1 MVCALTELAKEQ
13 AMNLFDTIK
22 KDWQK
27 MKRKSF
33 KEKAGYFFDYY
44 KWPVIVVLV
53 IAIWLGAML
62 WQKATA
68 PDICLTGVLFNT
80 SNLLAQEKIQDIID
94 GFSREQE
101 LDPDK
106 QTILLHTDLT
116 YFEEEDYIQSNYE
129 SLQLLSAW
137 VLSGDVDFIIADA
150 SMMEKLAANG
160 YLLEFDDP
168 AQEWNMVSSYLLDVS
183 SSQILRSIYGDLCDT
198 LTLGIAVS
206 TQNTERILAMIDY
219 LGI

>member
-1 MVCALTELAKEQ
+1 
-13 AMNLFDTIK
+13 MNLFDTIK
-22 KDWQK
+22 EDWKK
-27 MKRKSF
+27 MKGKSF
-33 KEKAGYFFDYY
+33 QEKAGYFFDYY

-53 IAIWLGAML
+53 IAIWIGAML

-80 SNLLAQEKIQDIID
+80 SDLLDQEKIQDIID

-106 QTILLHTDLT
+106 ETILLHTDLT
-116 YFEEEDYIQSNYE
+116 YFEEEGYMQSNYE

-137 VLSGDVDFIIADA
+137 VLAGDVDFIIADA
-150 SMMEKLAANG
+150 SMMEQLAANG
-160 YLLEFDDP
+160 YLLEIDDP
-168 AQEWNMVSSYLLDVS
+168 SREWNMVSSYLLDVS
-183 SSQILRSIYGDLCDT
+183 SSRTLRSIYGDLCDT

-206 TQNTERILAMIDY
+206 AQNTERILAMIDY
-219 LGI
+219 LEI

>member
-1 MVCALTELAKEQ
+1 MS
-13 AMNLFDTIK
+13 LFDTIK
-22 KDWQK
+22 EDWEK
-27 MKRKSF
+27 MKGKSF

-53 IAIWLGAML
+53 IAIWTGGML
-62 WQKATA
+62 WKKATA

-80 SNLLAQEKIQDIID
+80 SDLLAQEKIQDIID

-101 LDPDK
+101 LNPDK

>member
-1 MVCALTELAKEQ
+1 
-13 AMNLFDTIK
+13 MNLFDTIK

>member
-1 MVCALTELAKEQ
+1 MA
-13 AMNLFDTIK
+13 LFDTIK
-22 KDWQK
+22 EDREKLK
-27 MKRKSF
+27 GKPF

-44 KWPVIVVLV
+44 KWPVIIVLVLV
-53 IAIWLGAML
+53 IWVGAML

-68 PDICLTGVLFNT
+68 PEIRLTGVMFNA
-80 SNLLAQEKIQDIID
+80 SELLAQEKIQDIVD
-94 GFSREQE
+94 GFCREQE

-106 QTILLHTDLT
+106 ETILLHTDLT

-137 VLSGDVDFIIADA
+137 VLAGDVDFIIADA
-150 SMMEKLAANG
+150 SMMEQLAANG
-160 YLLEFDDP
+160 YLLEIDDP
-168 AQEWNMVSSYLLDVS
+168 AQEWNLVSSYLLDVS
-183 SSQILRSIYGDLCDT
+183 SSQTLRSIYGDLCDT

-219 LGI
+219 LEI

>member
-27 MKRKSF
+27 MKGKSF

-80 SNLLAQEKIQDIID
+80 SHLLAQEKIQDIID

-106 QTILLHTDLT
+106 ETILLHTDLT

>member
-1 MVCALTELAKEQ
+1 
-13 AMNLFDTIK
+13 MNLFDTIK

-106 QTILLHTDLT
+106 ETILLHTDLT

>member
-1 MVCALTELAKEQ
+1 
-13 AMNLFDTIK
+13 MNLFDTIK

-106 QTILLHTDLT
+106 ETILLHTDLT

-219 LGI
+219 LGIE

>member
-1 MVCALTELAKEQ
+1 
-13 AMNLFDTIK
+13 MNLFDTIK

-53 IAIWLGAML
+53 IAIWLGGML

-68 PDICLTGVLFNT
+68 PDVCLTGVLFNA
-80 SNLLAQEKIQDIID
+80 SDLLAQEKIQDIID

-101 LDPDK
+101 LDPNK
-106 QTILLHTDLT
+106 ETILLHTDLT

-183 SSQILRSIYGDLCDT
+183 SSQTLRSIYGELCDT

>member
-1 MVCALTELAKEQ
+1 
-13 AMNLFDTIK
+13 MNLFDTIK

-80 SNLLAQEKIQDIID
+80 SDLLAQEKIQDIID

-219 LGI
+219 LEI

>member
-80 SNLLAQEKIQDIID
+80 SDLLAQEKIQDIID